1 MILVDVEVPVM
12 GKTYDV
18 QIDETVPVKEIAGQI
33 RDMICLQEQCVF
45 LGGRKI

>member
-18 QIDETVPVKEIAGQI
+18 QIDETVPVKEIGFVCRNNVESWA
-33 RDMICLQEQCVF
+33 
-45 LGGRKI
+45 GRKI